1 MSSRKRRLYKRIIMN
16 KQSSA
21 SLKDLEEKGWIEPNI
36 HLKQY
41 LTPDYIKEIK
51 TKYTIL
57 KPDIT

>member
-1 MSSRKRRLYKRIIMN
+1 MLMA
-16 KQSSA
+16 KQPLA
-21 SLKDLEEKGWIEPNI
+21 SIKDLEEKGWIEPNI